1 MDVVTE
7 RREGILSVW
16 VDGRVDGSNA
26 SEFEEAFRTAID
38 NSDRGVMLDFER
50 LVYISSAGLRAVL
63 LVAKTLKN
71 RDTPFVLCSLPEQIR
86 EVFEISGFDK
96 IISIYPS
103 REEALAF
110 LEG

>member
-1 MDVVTE
+1 MDVLIE
-7 RREGILSVW
+7 RQEGILSAR

-26 SEFEEAFRTAID
+26 SEFEEAIRTAID

-63 LVAKTLKN
+63 LVAKTLRS
-71 RDTPFVLCSLPEQIR
+71 RDAKFALCSLPGQVR

-103 REEALAF
+103 REEALLF
-110 LEG
+110 LES

>member
-7 RREGILSVW
+7 RRKDILSVQ
-16 VDGRVDGSNA
+16 VNGRVDGSNA
-26 SEFEEAFRTAID
+26 SEFEQAIRSAMD
-38 NSDRGVMLDFER
+38 KSDRGVMLDFEQ

-63 LVAKTLKN
+63 LIAKTLRS
-71 RDTPFVLCSLPEQIR
+71 RDAKFALCSLSEQIR
-86 EVFEISGFDK
+86 GVFEISGFDK

-103 REEALAF
+103 RAEALSF